1 MFIWAT
7 GNGGMQRDDCNADGY
22 VNSIYTLGIGAVNEH
37 DVSTYYGERCSAMF
51 AVTYCS
57 GKHSSNE
64 RNPKADVIT
73 TYLHHKCTDH
83 FVGTSSAAPLAA
95 GIFALVL
102 EANKNITWRDLQHL
116 VFQTAKKVSPND
128 IGWFKN
134 GIGKEYNHKFGFGVL
149 DAGKLVKAAL
159 NWTTVPKQRSCHFIL
174 RFKNGNIPSK
184 EHFKLT
190 FNTNGCQACK
200 VKESDGKCKNGIK
213 KLEHV
218 VVNVTLKHRRRG
230 DLSIQLISP
239 SGTKSNLLHQRPFDS
254 SSSGLKGWTFMTVYN
269 WGEDPK
275 GVWDLIFTDNKAVDP
290 FKKERRDTE
299 EEYIQQLDKMK
310 SKKQQEEMQRNSQ
323 QASDENVVTAQENVY
338 KRESTANN
346 AYQKLYDNYRREESA
361 YENLKRE
368 YQRRHQND
376 DATDEDGYSSARYKR
391 SVDFVEDNT
400 DYVKYKKDL
409 IPSLKYEYEDEVLK
423 RSDLAGEVLDLSVT
437 FHGTA

>member
-1 MFIWAT
+1 
-7 GNGGMQRDDCNADGY
+7 MQRDDCNADGY

-37 DVSTYYGERCSAMF
+37 GVSTYYGERCAAMF

-57 GKHSSNE
+57 GKHASDE
-64 RNPKADVIT
+64 KNPRADVIT

-95 GIFALVL
+95 GIIALLL
-102 EANKNITWRDLQHL
+102 EANNKITWRDLQHL
-116 VFQTAKKVSPND
+116 VFHTTKKVSPND

-134 GIGKEYNHKFGFGVL
+134 GVGKEYNHKFGFGVL
-149 DAGKLVKAAL
+149 DAEKLVNAAL
-159 NWTTVPKQRSCHFIL
+159 NWTNVPTQRSCHFIL

-184 EHFKLT
+184 EHFKLA
-190 FNTNGCQACK
+190 FNTSGCQVCK
-200 VKESDGKCKNGIK
+200 VKGSDGKCKNAIN

-239 SGTKSNLLHQRPFDS
+239 SGTVSNLLHQRPFDS

-269 WGEDPK
+269 WGENPK
-275 GVWDLIFTDNKAVDP
+275 GVWDLIFTDNKALNP
-290 FKKERRDTE
+290 FKKDRRDLE
-299 EEYIQQLDKMK
+299 VEYMHELDRKKQKNEQQQQQDMK
-310 SKKQQEEMQRNSQ
+310 SND
-323 QASDENVVTAQENVY
+323 ASNENVITAQEDVY
-338 KRESTANN
+338 KRESSN
-346 AYQKLYDNYRREESA
+346 AYENLYDKYRREEA
-361 YENLKRE
+361 TYEALKQD
-368 YQRRHQND
+368 YQRRQQRYENS
-376 DATDEDGYSSARYKR
+376 DEDDYSRARYKR
-391 SVDFVEDNT
+391 SLNFVEDNT

-409 IPSLKYEYEDEVLK
+409 MPSLKYEYEDDILK